1 MTEPSVPPP
10 QPPAPPPPSQPPL
23 PPPPPPHAGV
33 PEPVRRRR
41 SRWLPSLV
49 WLVPIV
55 AAVVGISLL
64 IHTLTSRGPEITVSF
79 RSAAGITPGKTAV
92 RYKDV
97 DIGIVKA
104 VRLARDRSHVIADID
119 LTKDA
124 ETFAVNDTRFWVV
137 RPRFAVTGVSGL
149 ETLLS
154 GAYIGV
160 DAGKSQETRTTFTG
174 LEAPP
179 VVTTDSSGK
188 QFVLRASDLGSLDI
202 GSPVYYRRVHVGQV
216 VAYQLAPNGRD
227 ITLRVFIN
235 KPYDGLVT
243 ADTRFWHASGL
254 DIKLDASGF
263 KLSTQSLATVVLGGV
278 AFQTPDNTDATQ
290 AAVEN
295 TQFLLAGDQ
304 TEAMKEPDELA
315 PALAVLNFDQSVR
328 GLSPGAPVDFRGVIV
343 GQVRS
348 IGIEYVRDTKQFRMP
363 VVVEFYPS
371 RMGFRER
378 DVGDPTRARSILQGL
393 IKRGMRAQLR
403 TGNLLT
409 GQLYVALDFFP
420 KAAPANFNPDARI
433 PELPTTAGTF
443 DQLQAQLGDIVT
455 KLDKV
460 PFDQIGQDLR
470 KTVAS
475 LNTTLNSADKLV
487 QQLQGDVAPQVVLAL
502 QDARRTIN
510 SANGTLASDAPLQQD
525 ARRMLQELTR
535 TAASL
540 RALTD
545 YLERHPE
552 ALLRGKAE
560 TDR

>member
-1 MTEPSVPPP
+1 MADTASPPPAPPSPPSPPGPSVPP
-10 QPPAPPPPSQPPL
+10 
-23 PPPPPPHAGV
+23 GV

-49 WLVPIV
+49 WLIPIV
-55 AAVVGISLL
+55 AAVVGVSLL
-64 IHTLTSRGPEITVSF
+64 IHTLASRGPEITVTF
-79 RSAAGITPGKTAV
+79 ASASGITPGKTAV

-104 VRLARDRSHVIADID
+104 VRLTRDRSRVVASIE

-124 ETFAVNDTRFWVV
+124 ETFAVADTRFWVV

-160 DAGKSQETRTTFTG
+160 DAGKSSEARTAFTG
-174 LEAPP
+174 LETPP
-179 VVTTDSSGK
+179 AVTTDSSGK

-202 GSPVYYRRVHVGQV
+202 GSPVYYRRLHVGQV
-216 VAYQLAPNGRD
+216 VAYQLASNGRD
-227 ITLRVFIN
+227 IILRVFVN
-235 KPYDGLVT
+235 KPYDSLVT

-278 AFQTPDNTDATQ
+278 AFQAPDNSVATKP
-290 AAVEN
+290 AAEN

-304 TEAMKEPDELA
+304 SEAMKEPEELA

-348 IGIEYVRDTKQFRMP
+348 IGIEYLRDKKAFRLP
-363 VVVEFYPS
+363 VVVELYPS

-378 DVGDPTRARSILQGL
+378 DVADPSRARVIIQTLV
-393 IKRGMRAQLR
+393 KRGMRAQLR

-420 KAAPANFNPDARI
+420 KAAAVDFDQSAAV
-433 PELPTTAGTF
+433 PELPTTPGAL
-443 DQLQAQLGDIVT
+443 DQIQAQLGDIVN

-460 PFDQIGQDLR
+460 PFDEIGQDLR
-470 KTVAS
+470 KAVAQ
-475 LNTTLNSADKLV
+475 LDTTLNSADKLV
-487 QQLQGDVAPQVVLAL
+487 NQLNGDVAPQVLAAI
-502 QDARRTIN
+502 QDARKTLN
-510 SANGTLASDAPLQQD
+510 TANGTLSSDAPLQQD
-525 ARRMLQELTR
+525 TRRMLQELTR

-560 TDR
+560 SDR